1 MVRTCGMSISD
12 VHPLAFPGNAN
23 PQALVAGQLKVSVLQ
38 LNEFVAVQSQGKK
51 LTTVLKMSQA
61 VPDTMSEMY
70 GTTKIEL
77 AKKRST
83 FVKFIAARIATIVQG
98 HRRSDGVRRRAQ
110 ARLDVGVMT

>member
-1 MVRTCGMSISD
+1 MSISD

-70 GTTKIEL
+70 GTKIEL

-83 FVKFIAARIATIVQG
+83 FVKLIAARIATIVQG

-110 ARLDVGVMT
+110 ARLEVGVMT